1 MEDKIFGASGNQV
14 VVEEFITGPEVSV
27 LSFTDGKTVVPMVSS
42 KDHKRAYDGDR
53 GLNTGGMGTISPNPH
68 YSGEMARRCM
78 KEIFQPTIDAMRE
91 EGRPFQ
97 GCLYFGLMLT
107 QDGPKVIEYNSRFGD
122 PETQVVLPRLKT
134 DLVEILEACIDGT
147 LKDLDIQWSDE
158 AAACVVMA
166 SGGYPKSYPK
176 GIEIKLG
183 RKRPNQRRYGLS
195 RRHRLPRRQIF
206 HQWRPC
212 PWSDRLRRCS

>member
-1 MEDKIFGASGNQV
+1 
-14 VVEEFITGPEVSV
+14 
-27 LSFTDGKTVVPMVSS
+27 
-42 KDHKRAYDGDR
+42 
-53 GLNTGGMGTISPNPH
+53 
-68 YSGEMARRCM
+68 M

-176 GIEIKLG
+176 GIEIKGLDENGQISGATVYHAGTVYRDGRFFTNGGRVLG
-183 RKRPNQRRYGLS
+183 VTACGAALDEALEKAYVAVERISFDGAHYRKDIGKIGIQ
-195 RRHRLPRRQIF
+195 
-206 HQWRPC
+206 
-212 PWSDRLRRCS
+212 

>member
-1 MEDKIFGASGNQV
+1 
-14 VVEEFITGPEVSV
+14 
-27 LSFTDGKTVVPMVSS
+27 
-42 KDHKRAYDGDR
+42 
-53 GLNTGGMGTISPNPH
+53 
-68 YSGEMARRCM
+68 M

-147 LKDLDIQWSDE
+147 LKELDIQWSDE

-176 GIEIKLG
+176 GIEIKAWT
-183 RKRPNQRRYGLS
+183 KTAKS
-195 RRHRLPRRQIF
+195 AA
-206 HQWRPC
+206 
-212 PWSDRLRRCS
+212 LRFITPAPFTGTADFSPTAAVSLE

>member
-1 MEDKIFGASGNQV
+1 
-14 VVEEFITGPEVSV
+14 
-27 LSFTDGKTVVPMVSS
+27 
-42 KDHKRAYDGDR
+42 
-53 GLNTGGMGTISPNPH
+53 
-68 YSGEMARRCM
+68 M

-176 GIEIKLG
+176 GIEIKGFG
-183 RKRPNQRRYGLS
+183 RKRPKSAALRFIT
-195 RRHRLPRRQIF
+195 PAPFTETADF

>member
-1 MEDKIFGASGNQV
+1 M
-14 VVEEFITGPEVSV
+14 TGIEGLIPE
-27 LSFTDGKTVVPMVSS
+27 
-42 KDHKRAYDGDR
+42 
-53 GLNTGGMGTISPNPH
+53 MGTISPNPH

-147 LKDLDIQWSDE
+147 LKELDIQWSDE
-158 AAACVVMA
+158 AAAVWLWPAAVIQNL
-166 SGGYPKSYPK
+166 SQGY
-176 GIEIKLG
+176 
-183 RKRPNQRRYGLS
+183 
-195 RRHRLPRRQIF
+195 
-206 HQWRPC
+206 
-212 PWSDRLRRCS
+212 

>member
-1 MEDKIFGASGNQV
+1 MSWVSRAGWSLGCLLYTSKADGLALGKGVMICQDLEEAKEAVHSIMEDKIFGASGNQV

-147 LKDLDIQWSDE
+147 LKAVSYTHR
-158 AAACVVMA
+158 CV
-166 SGGYPKSYPK
+166 
-176 GIEIKLG
+176 
-183 RKRPNQRRYGLS
+183 
-195 RRHRLPRRQIF
+195 
-206 HQWRPC
+206 
-212 PWSDRLRRCS
+212 

>member
-1 MEDKIFGASGNQV
+1 M
-14 VVEEFITGPEVSV
+14 
-27 LSFTDGKTVVPMVSS
+27 
-42 KDHKRAYDGDR
+42 KD
-53 GLNTGGMGTISPNPH
+53 
-68 YSGEMARRCM
+68 
-78 KEIFQPTIDAMRE
+78 IFQPTIDAMRE

-147 LKDLDIQWSDE
+147 LKELDIQWSDE

-176 GIEIKLG
+176 GIEIKGLDENGQISGATVYHAGTVYRDGRFFTNGGRVLG
-183 RKRPNQRRYGLS
+183 VTAVSYTHLDVYKRQGKRRNRCESEWKDQLS
-195 RRHRLPRRQIF
+195 QGCRHG
-206 HQWRPC
+206 
-212 PWSDRLRRCS
+212 SGGVS